1 MSKPSRKNRSKKT
14 DQLHEESLSI
24 KDGVDELEQEGDG
37 DYVTKAYVYEMMKM
51 QESLFRNLFDSLL
64 TSVNSRIDR
73 IPEEPDE
80 TWEDTESKAKVAL
93 ESKLNLPFKVEIER
107 AHRTG
112 KVNRR
117 SDDNASSTR
126 PRTVIC
132 RLVSWKQKDPILK
145 AARIVKPDG
154 MFVNEDLAAETL
166 QRRKDQ
172 LPKLKQAKQA
182 GKIAYFALDKL
193 IIKDR
198 PSI

>member
-1 MSKPSRKNRSKKT
+1 MTKIGKELGEVQAQVDFHCGHCDKMEYLENQSR
-14 DQLHEESLSI
+14 
-24 KDGVDELEQEGDG
+24 
-37 DYVTKAYVYEMMKM
+37 
-51 QESLFRNLFDSLL
+51 RN
-64 TSVNSRIDR
+64 NIRIDG

-117 SDDNASSTR
+117 SNDNALFTR

-154 MFVNEDLAAETL
+154 MFVNDDLAAETL
-166 QRRKDQ
+166 QRRKDTQ
-172 LPKLKQAKQA
+172 
-182 GKIAYFALDKL
+182 F
-193 IIKDR
+193 
-198 PSI
+198 SFM

>member
-1 MSKPSRKNRSKKT
+1 MEENQSR
-14 DQLHEESLSI
+14 
-24 KDGVDELEQEGDG
+24 
-37 DYVTKAYVYEMMKM
+37 
-51 QESLFRNLFDSLL
+51 RN
-64 TSVNSRIDR
+64 NIRIDG

-107 AHRTG
+107 AHRTS

-132 RLVSWKQKDPILK
+132 RLVSWKQKDPIVK
-145 AARIVKPDG
+145 TARIVKPER

-166 QRRKDQ
+166 QRRKDE
-172 LPKLKQAKQA
+172 LPKLKGKAKQAKQA
-182 GKIAYFALDKL
+182 GKIAYFVLDKL

-198 PSI
+198 PSL

>member
-1 MSKPSRKNRSKKT
+1 MG
-14 DQLHEESLSI
+14 
-24 KDGVDELEQEGDG
+24 GVSCFSFH
-37 DYVTKAYVYEMMKM
+37 Y
-51 QESLFRNLFDSLL
+51 
-64 TSVNSRIDR
+64 
-73 IPEEPDE
+73 
-80 TWEDTESKAKVAL
+80 WEDTESKAKVAL

-154 MFVNEDLAAETL
+154 MLIL
-166 QRRKDQ
+166 R
-172 LPKLKQAKQA
+172 LKLFK
-182 GKIAYFALDKL
+182 GVKINC
-193 IIKDR
+193 R
-198 PSI
+198 N

>member
-1 MSKPSRKNRSKKT
+1 MEYLENQSR
-14 DQLHEESLSI
+14 
-24 KDGVDELEQEGDG
+24 
-37 DYVTKAYVYEMMKM
+37 
-51 QESLFRNLFDSLL
+51 RN
-64 TSVNSRIDR
+64 NIRIDG

-132 RLVSWKQKDPILK
+132 RLSSLLGSNLTPLVSSP
-145 AARIVKPDG
+145 VFPC
-154 MFVNEDLAAETL
+154 
-166 QRRKDQ
+166 
-172 LPKLKQAKQA
+172 LPLINMCKGRVYDVTHCYNL
-182 GKIAYFALDKL
+182 GKKWIPFINMYKCLPAY
-193 IIKDR
+193 
-198 PSI
+198 

>member
-1 MSKPSRKNRSKKT
+1 MYKKYKINYVKLLFQKSKEHPREGSHFS
-14 DQLHEESLSI
+14 HE
-24 KDGVDELEQEGDG
+24 
-37 DYVTKAYVYEMMKM
+37 
-51 QESLFRNLFDSLL
+51 
-64 TSVNSRIDR
+64 
-73 IPEEPDE
+73 
-80 TWEDTESKAKVAL
+80 AKVAL

-145 AARIVKPDG
+145 AARIVRPDG

-182 GKIAYFALDKL
+182 GKIAYFVLDKL

>member
-64 TSVNSRIDR
+64 TNVNSRIDG

-166 QRRKDQ
+166 QRRKDE

-182 GKIAYFALDKL
+182 GKIAYFVLDKL

>member
-64 TSVNSRIDR
+64 TNVNSRIDG

-107 AHRTG
+107 AHCTG
-112 KVNRR
+112 KVNQR
-117 SDDNASSTR
+117 SDDNASSMR

>member
-64 TSVNSRIDR
+64 TNVNSRIDG

>member
-1 MSKPSRKNRSKKT
+1 MGGVQAQVDFHCDKMAYLENHSR
-14 DQLHEESLSI
+14 
-24 KDGVDELEQEGDG
+24 
-37 DYVTKAYVYEMMKM
+37 
-51 QESLFRNLFDSLL
+51 RN
-64 TSVNSRIDR
+64 NIRIDG

-80 TWEDTESKAKVAL
+80 TWEDTESKAKVTL
-93 ESKLNLPFKVEIER
+93 ESQLNLLFKVEFER

-112 KVNRR
+112 KANR
-117 SDDNASSTR
+117 AVAR

-145 AARIVKPDG
+145 AARTVKPEG
-154 MFVNEDLAAETL
+154 MFVNEDLAVETL

-182 GKIAYFALDKL
+182 GKIAYFVLDKL
-193 IIKDR
+193 IIKDK

>member
-37 DYVTKAYVYEMMKM
+37 DYVTKAYVCEMMKM

-64 TSVNSRIDR
+64 TNVNSRIDG

-182 GKIAYFALDKL
+182 GKIAYFVLDKL

>member
-1 MSKPSRKNRSKKT
+1 MSKPSSKNRSKKT

-37 DYVTKAYVYEMMKM
+37 DYVTKAYVCEMMKM

-64 TSVNSRIDR
+64 TNVNSRIDG

-154 MFVNEDLAAETL
+154 MFVNEDLVAETL
-166 QRRKDQ
+166 QRHKDQ

-182 GKIAYFALDKL
+182 RKIAYFVLDKL

>member
-1 MSKPSRKNRSKKT
+1 MEYLENQSR
-14 DQLHEESLSI
+14 
-24 KDGVDELEQEGDG
+24 
-37 DYVTKAYVYEMMKM
+37 
-51 QESLFRNLFDSLL
+51 RN
-64 TSVNSRIDR
+64 NIRIDG

-132 RLVSWKQKDPILK
+132 RLVSWKQKDPMLK
-145 AARIVKPDG
+145 AARIVKPEG
-154 MFVNEDLAAETL
+154 RECLSMKILRLKLSKGVKTNCETKTTKAS
-166 QRRKDQ
+166 RKDC
-172 LPKLKQAKQA
+172 LLCD
-182 GKIAYFALDKL
+182 G
-193 IIKDR
+193 
-198 PSI
+198 